1 MSRDR
6 QFLYVLCLSFKIFN
20 FFPFP
25 RARSTAYLYIIMTVN
40 WIFEIISFYIH
51 TSDASL
57 VLFDILNALQGI
69 VIFIIFVSLP
79 QPLGVIKRWWRDR
92 GSFEVVRATEMHTLN
107 GEKGAAKLA
116 VIDDDDEEDLVEK
129 EDFTVLKA

>member
-1 MSRDR
+1 M
-6 QFLYVLCLSFKIFN
+6 N
-20 FFPFP
+20 FPFHP
-25 RARSTAYLYIIMTVN
+25 FSSAGAHRARSTAYLYIIMTVN

-92 GSFEVVRATEMHTLN
+92 GSFEVVRSTEMQTLN
-107 GEKGAAKLA
+107 GAGNKAKLA
-116 VIDDDDEEDLVEK
+116 AIDDDVDDDDEELVEK
-129 EDFTVLKA
+129 EDHTVLKA